1 MGRRSHDVYT
11 GHRAKDWL
19 ERQHINKVRK
29 ALRAA
34 RKREGQLTLDL
45 EPEEGASSNDASS

>member
-1 MGRRSHDVYT
+1 MVRRSHDVYT

-19 ERQHINKVRK
+19 ERQHIIKVRK
-29 ALRAA
+29 ALREA

-45 EPEEGASSNDASS
+45 EPEKEEGSNVANS